1 MNTWLQRACVTAG
14 ITTTVGLLAAGTA
27 SAHVTAHSPDAVQ
40 GGYTVITFQVPTES
54 ATATT
59 TGLKVTF
66 PTQAADDKSLSSV
79 RTAPLPGWTATIAKN
94 PATAA
99 PESVTWT
106 AQPGTSIS
114 GTQFGQ
120 FQLSVGPLPKTGTL
134 AFPADQ
140 TYSDGSVVHW
150 DQPPNADG
158 SEPEH
163 PVPTV
168 KLAAA
173 RTAAAPA
180 SASPASASPAL
191 SADAAPAVSTSGT
204 DTTARWL
211 GGIGL
216 LLGALGLGAGVGAAL
231 RHRRRA

>member
-1 MNTWLQRACVTAG
+1 
-14 ITTTVGLLAAGTA
+14 
-27 SAHVTAHSPDAVQ
+27 
-40 GGYTVITFQVPTES
+40 
-54 ATATT
+54 
-59 TGLKVTF
+59 
-66 PTQAADDKSLSSV
+66 V
-79 RTAPLPGWTATIAKN
+79 RTAPLPGWSATIAKD

-120 FQLSVGPLPKTGTL
+120 FQMSVGPLPKTGTL

-140 TYSDGSVVHW
+140 IYSDGSVVHW
-150 DQPPNADG
+150 DQPPKADG

-168 KLAAA
+168 TLAA
-173 RTAAAPA
+173 TGTTPAAAGIA
-180 SASPASASPAL
+180 AASPAA
-191 SADAAPAVSTSGT
+191 SADAAPAVSTTRT

>member
-1 MNTWLQRACVTAG
+1 MNTTWLQRACVTAG
-14 ITTTVGLLAAGTA
+14 TITTVGLLAAGTA

-66 PTQAADDKSLSSV
+66 PTQAAGDKSLSSV

-150 DQPPNADG
+150 DQQPNADG

-173 RTAAAPA
+173 GTASAPTSAASAGPA
-180 SASPASASPAL
+180 ASADASPA
-191 SADAAPAVSTSGT
+191 VSSTGT

>member
-27 SAHVTAHSPDAVQ
+27 SAHVTAHSLDAVQ

-66 PTQAADDKSLSSV
+66 PPQSAGDKSLSSV

-120 FQLSVGPLPKTGTL
+120 FQLSVGPLPKTGAL
-134 AFPADQ
+134 AFPVDQ

-150 DQPPNADG
+150 DQPPQADG

-168 KLAAA
+168 TLAAA
-173 RTAAAPA
+173 GTAPAAASTASAGPA
-180 SASPASASPAL
+180 ASGEASPA
-191 SADAAPAVSTSGT
+191 VSSTGT

-216 LLGALGLGAGVGAAL
+216 LLGALGLGVGGGAAL